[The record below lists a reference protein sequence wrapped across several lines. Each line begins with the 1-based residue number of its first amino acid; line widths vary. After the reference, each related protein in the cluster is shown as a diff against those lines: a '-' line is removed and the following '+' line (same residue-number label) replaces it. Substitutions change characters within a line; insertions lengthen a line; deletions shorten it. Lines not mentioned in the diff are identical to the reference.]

1 MFDRFKEKL
10 NDYFYLIY
18 FEQARDDNN
27 MYTLPRT
34 PEIMLDDVENFC
46 SASQMRKSH
55 SIDTSYLYE
64 ESPSFHEAVNSK
76 VHAARSSIRSP
87 HHGNSNLCKSKS
99 EFNLSYVSGP
109 RSVRSGISRLYRY
122 LPFIL

>member
-1 MFDRFKEKL
+1 MLRVKIFYERGVIDRFLKKINEYFHINLFKQAKE
-10 NDYFYLIY
+10 D
-18 FEQARDDNN
+18 N

-76 VHAARSSIRSP
+76 VHASRSTIRPP
-87 HHGNSNLCKSKS
+87 HGSSNLCKSKS
-99 EFNLSYVSGP
+99 DFNLSYVSGP
-109 RSVRSGISRLYRY
+109 RSVRSGIG
-122 LPFIL
+122 